1 VPLKLVERRISD
13 RRLLKLLRQWLEA
26 GVLDAEAYVPSDQGV
41 PQGGIISPLL
51 ANVVLHELDRFWE
64 DYCSLLGQLIRYADD
79 FVILCRTEGAAREA
93 LRRVGEVLTWLGL
106 TLHPE
111 KTRVVFVGDGQQGF
125 DFLGFHCRKVASWRI
140 RGRRYLH
147 RWPSRRAM
155 QRVRDRIKAITA
167 PRYRLREPAQSLVDE
182 LNRLLR
188 GWGAY
193 FRVGNAS
200 RQFQQVDDYVRQRLA
215 LFLSKKTG
223 RRGRQWGRYSEAVYR
238 ALGVY
243 QLSGTVRWYRAA
255 PRAAR

>member
-1 VPLKLVERRISD
+1 V
-13 RRLLKLLRQWLEA
+13 
-26 GVLDAEAYVPSDQGV
+26 
-41 PQGGIISPLL
+41 
-51 ANVVLHELDRFWE
+51 
-64 DYCSLLGQLIRYADD
+64 QLPRPTHL
-79 FVILCRTEGAAREA
+79 VILCRTERAAREA
-93 LRRVGEVLTWLGL
+93 LRRVGEVLTGLGL
-106 TLHPE
+106 ALHPD
-111 KTRVVFVGDGQQGF
+111 KTRVVFVGDGEQGF
-125 DFLGFHCRKVASWRI
+125 DFLGFHCRKVGSWRV

-167 PRYRLREPAQSLVDE
+167 PRYRLREPVQTLVDE

-193 FRVGNAS
+193 FRVGTAS
-200 RQFQQVDDYVRQRLA
+200 GQFRQVDDYVRERLA

-223 RRGRQWGRYSEAVYR
+223 RRGRQWGRHSVTLFR

-243 QLSGTVRWYRAA
+243 QLSGTVKWYSAT